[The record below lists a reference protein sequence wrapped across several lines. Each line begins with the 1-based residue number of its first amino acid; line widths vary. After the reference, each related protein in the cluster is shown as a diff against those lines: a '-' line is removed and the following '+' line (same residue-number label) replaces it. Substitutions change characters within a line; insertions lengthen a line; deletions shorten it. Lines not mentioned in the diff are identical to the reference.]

1 MPSDSTTFPSNR
13 SMPAGVVIP
22 VLEYADVTAAAQWL
36 CDAFGF
42 TERLRIA
49 NHRIQLNV
57 DGGSVVVAEP
67 KNVGTPN
74 GHSVMVRVLDADAHA
89 ARAERAGA
97 TIVTRPE
104 TYSFGERQYS
114 ADDVGGHR
122 WTFSQTV
129 ADSDPAS
136 WGGELVSA

>member
-1 MPSDSTTFPSNR
+1 MPNDSTIFPPNR
-13 SMPAGVVIP
+13 SMPRGSVIP
-22 VLEYADVTAAAQWL
+22 VLEYADVAGAAKWL

-42 TERLRIA
+42 TVRLRIA
-49 NHRIQLNV
+49 NHRVQLNV

-97 TIVTRPE
+97 QIVSRPE
-104 TYSFGERQYS
+104 TYPFGERQYT
-114 ADDVGGHR
+114 ADDLGGHR
-122 WTFSQTV
+122 WTFPQTL

-136 WGGELVSA
+136 WGGEMVSP

>member
-1 MPSDSTTFPSNR
+1 MPSDSKAFPSNR
-13 SMPAGVVIP
+13 SMPSGVVVP
-22 VLEYADVTAAAQWL
+22 VLEYADVTEAARWL

-57 DGGSVVVAEP
+57 DGGSIVVAEP

-89 ARAERAGA
+89 AQAERAGA
-97 TIVTRPE
+97 EIVSRPE
-104 TYSFGERQYS
+104 TYQFGERQYS
-114 ADDVGGHR
+114 VVDIGGHR

-136 WGGELVSA
+136 WGGELVSP

>member
-1 MPSDSTTFPSNR
+1 MPINSTSFPPNR

-22 VLEYADVTAAAQWL
+22 VLEYADVAAAAQWL

-57 DGGSVVVAEP
+57 DGGSIVVAEP

-74 GHSVMVRVLDADAHA
+74 GHSVMVRVQDADAHA
-89 ARAERAGA
+89 AQAERAGA
-97 TIVTRPE
+97 RIVSRPE
-104 TYSFGERQYS
+104 TYPFGERQYS
-114 ADDVGGHR
+114 TEDIGGHR

-129 ADSDPAS
+129 ADSDPAT
-136 WGGELVSA
+136 WGGELVSR